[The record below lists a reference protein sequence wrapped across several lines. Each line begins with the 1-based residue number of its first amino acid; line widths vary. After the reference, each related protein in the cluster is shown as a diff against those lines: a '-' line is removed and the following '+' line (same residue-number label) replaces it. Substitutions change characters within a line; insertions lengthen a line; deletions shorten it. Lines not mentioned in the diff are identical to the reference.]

1 MHVHGHVGNRD
12 LRPPGLRGPG
22 TANSRKGRR
31 LAALPHTMSPARPG
45 FLLDPPLVKDAS
57 VEEGLPDDVRHDGAV
72 KLLRRGDRCAGGT
85 HAHANGHKEPCN
97 AQIARHRRETPGIP
111 RCLNAVADI
120 QNPAQPCA
128 LGHPWGTPT
137 TRLPC
142 RRSWVRIPSS
152 ASRGAR
158 CKGGGSLAS
167 RAVVEARYAG
177 RKSASSQRWT
187 PGGDALRAELSRLAT
202 DSRSDQRPALKLG
215 ALPPGVPRERTASL
229 GHRDPGA

>member
-85 HAHANGHKEPCN
+85 HAHANGPRSH
-97 AQIARHRRETPGIP
+97 ATPKSLDIGGKRQESRGASTRWPTYRI
-111 RCLNAVADI
+111 RLNH
-120 QNPAQPCA
+120 A
-128 LGHPWGTPT
+128 LSATLRAAPT